1 MSILFVSIYSMEQDC
16 SHRLLYHVDII
27 IITCPFIYEFI
38 YIVIDLFFIFLIR
51 CNIQHFEFWLI
62 CISVVLLNKD

>member
-1 MSILFVSIYSMEQDC
+1 MEQDC
-16 SHRLLYHVDII
+16 IQIKVFDLKLLYHVDI